1 MAFES
6 MNLKILLP
14 FGVFA
19 EKQNVKSIVVET
31 RQGAYGIFPN
41 RLDGIAALVPGIL
54 TYKTETDKE
63 IYVAV
68 DEGVMAKTGADVLV
82 SVRNAIG
89 GNDLGKL
96 REAVEQEFKELH
108 KREKDIQTVVAKL
121 ESGFLRQL
129 QKLHED

>member
-19 EKQNVKSIVVET
+19 EKQNVKSIMVET
-31 RQGAYGIFPN
+31 QEGAYGILPN
-41 RLDGIAALVPGIL
+41 RLDGVAALVPGIL
-54 TYKTETDKE
+54 TYQTEGGHE

-89 GNDLGKL
+89 GKDLGKL
-96 REAVEQEFKELH
+96 RKAVDQEFKELH
-108 KREKDIQTVVAKL
+108 RHEKDIQTVVARL
-121 ESGFLRQL
+121 ESGFIRQL
-129 QKLHED
+129 QKLYED